1 MKKKFL
7 LIKLGLFFGLAII
20 LFTYFCLPNQAHA
33 QLITTID
40 KWPSNGSFT
49 DVPTFANAVLT
60 TIWPYAGSLAVLAV
74 IYSGFMYITAGS
86 DSDQAEKAKKN
97 LTWAIIGVVLVA
109 MSVLIVS
116 QINRI
121 LH

>member
-1 MKKKFL
+1 M
-7 LIKLGLFFGLAII
+7 AII
-20 LFTYFCLPNQAHA
+20 LPGGLGTIIPPASILP
-33 QLITTID
+33 TTIPGLVD
-40 KWPSNGSFT
+40 NILTWLL
-49 DVPTFANAVLT
+49 TFAGAF
-60 TIWPYAGSLAVLAV
+60 AVLAV